1 MCIRDSGLAPIS
13 DDEIGFITIYFAKY
27 VEIFEEQLNILI
39 MCTTGIGTSEL
50 LAVKVSKELPE
61 LNIVGVTSNTNI
73 KKYLTSNEKRI
84 DFIITTVP
92 LREKLDIPIV
102 LVSALFTKQ
111 DKKNVQLVI
120 KEVKNNA

>member
-1 MCIRDSGLAPIS
+1 
-13 DDEIGFITIYFAKY
+13 
-27 VEIFEEQLNILI
+27 